1 MGRSVKGP
9 EERPRKPMKKGQIIT
24 RAQRVES
31 MSGSGVLPSNIA
43 KADLFQRRL
52 GPGCGKA
59 TDEQWIS
66 WRWKSVVMKRLG
78 TWEVESCM

>member
-9 EERPRKPMKKGQIIT
+9 EERPRKPMKKGQVIT

-31 MSGSGVLPSNIA
+31 MSGSGVLPFNIA